1 MKVSIVVPCYNEE
14 NRIKPFLTE
23 LIQFSKDNLKDYE
36 IIVVNDGSKDKTLDI
51 LKEFSKD
58 IKIVSYDKNKG
69 KGGAVRE
76 GVLSSIG
83 EKVLFIDA
91 DGSIQPDEIPKML
104 KKLDSYDVVVG
115 DRASKDSDVNAIA
128 LRNLTGKLFNFY
140 VNLLFRYKNWDNLC
154 GFKGFKKEIARDLFT
169 DLIAYGWIFD
179 VELFYKIHKKNYT
192 LYKLP
197 IKWLHKGDSKIKLF
211 DPLKMF
217 FQLIKLRMKL

>member
-14 NRIKPFLTE
+14 NRIKPFLTS
-23 LIQFSKDNLKDYE
+23 LIQFSKANLKNYE
-36 IIVVNDGSKDKTLDI
+36 IIFVNDGSKDKTLDV

-58 IKIVSYDKNKG
+58 IKLISYEKNKG

-76 GVLSSIG
+76 GILSSMG

-104 KKLDSYDVVVG
+104 EKLDSYDVVVG

-128 LRNLTGKLFNFY
+128 LRNITGKLFNFY
-140 VNLLFRYKNWDNLC
+140 VNVLFGYKTWDNLC
-154 GFKGFKKEIARDLFT
+154 GFKGFKKEIAKDLFT
-169 DLIAYGWIFD
+169 NLIAYGWIFD

-197 IKWLHKGDSKIKLF
+197 IKWVHKGDSKIKLL
-211 DPLKMF
+211 DPFKMF

>member
-14 NRIKPFLTE
+14 NRIKPFLTS
-23 LIQFSKDNLKDYE
+23 LIQFSKDNLKSYE
-36 IIVVNDGSKDKTLDI
+36 IIVVNDGSKDKTLDV

-58 IKIVSYDKNKG
+58 IKLISYEKNKG

-91 DGSIQPDEIPKML
+91 DGSIQPDEML
-104 KKLDSYDVVVG
+104 EKLDSYDVVVG

-128 LRNLTGKLFNFY
+128 LRNITGKLFNFY
-140 VNLLFRYKNWDNLC
+140 VNVLFGYKTWDNLC
-154 GFKGFKKEIARDLFT
+154 GFKGFKKEIAKDLFT

-197 IKWLHKGDSKIKLF
+197 IKWVHKGDSKIKLL
-211 DPLKMF
+211 DPFKMF

>member
-14 NRIKPFLTE
+14 NRIKPFLTS
-23 LIQFSKDNLKDYE
+23 LIQFSKDNLKSYE
-36 IIVVNDGSKDKTLDI
+36 IIVVNDGSKDKTLDV

-58 IKIVSYDKNKG
+58 IKLISYEKNKG

-91 DGSIQPDEIPKML
+91 DGSIQPDEMPKML
-104 KKLDSYDVVVG
+104 EKLDSYDVVVG

-128 LRNLTGKLFNFY
+128 LRNITGKLFNFY
-140 VNLLFRYKNWDNLC
+140 VNVLFGYKTWDNLC
-154 GFKGFKKEIARDLFT
+154 GFKGFKKEIAKDLFT

-197 IKWLHKGDSKIKLF
+197 IKWVHKGDSKIKLL
-211 DPLKMF
+211 DPFKMF

>member
-14 NRIKPFLTE
+14 NRIKPFLTS
-23 LIQFSKDNLKDYE
+23 LIQFSKDNLKSYE
-36 IIVVNDGSKDKTLDI
+36 IIVVNDGSKDKTLDV

-58 IKIVSYDKNKG
+58 IKLISYEKNKG

-104 KKLDSYDVVVG
+104 EKLDSYDVVVG

-128 LRNLTGKLFNFY
+128 LRNITGKLFNFY
-140 VNLLFRYKNWDNLC
+140 VNVLFGYKTWDNLC
-154 GFKGFKKEIARDLFT
+154 GFKGFKKEIAKDLFT

-197 IKWLHKGDSKIKLF
+197 IKWVHKGDSKIKLL
-211 DPLKMF
+211 DPFKMF

>member
-14 NRIKPFLTE
+14 NRIKPFLTS
-23 LIQFSKDNLKDYE
+23 LIQFSKDNLKSYE
-36 IIVVNDGSKDKTLDI
+36 IIVVNDGSKDKTLDV

-58 IKIVSYDKNKG
+58 IKLISYEKNKG

-104 KKLDSYDVVVG
+104 EKLDSYDVVVG

-128 LRNLTGKLFNFY
+128 LRNITGKLFNFY
-140 VNLLFRYKNWDNLC
+140 VNVLFGYKTWDNLC
-154 GFKGFKKEIARDLFT
+154 GFKGFKKEIAKDLFT
-169 DLIAYGWIFD
+169 DLIAYGWIFY
-179 VELFYKIHKKNYT
+179 V
-192 LYKLP
+192 
-197 IKWLHKGDSKIKLF
+197 
-211 DPLKMF
+211 
-217 FQLIKLRMKL
+217 